1 MSEQLFGAKEL
12 YDVVLRTT
20 FETTINGKHYDEGE
34 VVVRFGRLQIAQLN
48 GRYSY
53 VAAKGG
59 YDNRELVTW
68 ENMNSVSFTFSQGVF
83 SKTQLAFLTN
93 SSINQ
98 QAMPEKKLV
107 PKTET
112 LEADDEGAINLQ
124 FIPQKLF
131 VYQKDG
137 SRVKDFVLDGQK
149 IKGLTTYEE
158 YVCDYYYEYQENI
171 VYLQSGLGIT
181 NGYLR
186 MEGKTRLKDDN
197 TGHIVT
203 GLITI
208 PRLKLKTGI
217 SARLGANAEP
227 VIGTFQG
234 EGYPV
239 GTRGNKTVCSLTI
252 LSDDI
257 DSDF

>member
-1 MSEQLFGAKEL
+1 
-12 YDVVLRTT
+12 
-20 FETTINGKHYDEGE
+20 
-34 VVVRFGRLQIAQLN
+34 
-48 GRYSY
+48 
-53 VAAKGG
+53 
-59 YDNRELVTW
+59 
-68 ENMNSVSFTFSQGVF
+68 
-83 SKTQLAFLTN
+83 
-93 SSINQ
+93 
-98 QAMPEKKLV
+98 MPEKKLV
-107 PKTET
+107 PKTEI

-131 VYQKDG
+131 VYKKDG
-137 SRVKDFVLDGQK
+137 SRGKDFVLEGQK

-158 YVCDYYYEYQENI
+158 HVCDYYYEYQENI

-186 MEGKTRLKDDN
+186 LEGKTRLKDDN

>member
-1 MSEQLFGAKEL
+1 M
-12 YDVVLRTT
+12 
-20 FETTINGKHYDEGE
+20 
-34 VVVRFGRLQIAQLN
+34 RL
-48 GRYSY
+48 
-53 VAAKGG
+53 
-59 YDNRELVTW
+59 
-68 ENMNSVSFTFSQGVF
+68 
-83 SKTQLAFLTN
+83 
-93 SSINQ
+93 
-98 QAMPEKKLV
+98 
-107 PKTET
+107 
-112 LEADDEGAINLQ
+112 
-124 FIPQKLF
+124 
-131 VYQKDG
+131 
-137 SRVKDFVLDGQK
+137 
-149 IKGLTTYEE
+149 
-158 YVCDYYYEYQENI
+158 
-171 VYLQSGLGIT
+171 
-181 NGYLR
+181 
-186 MEGKTRLKDDN
+186 EGKTRLKDDN